1 MSDAPV
7 IVEADLLRDY
17 ARLLLQAGGFRPG
30 DAAGSADLLVWANLR
45 GVDSH
50 GVLRIPRYVEMV
62 EQGQINP
69 DAEPRIIREHGA
81 VAIADADLAPAASGM
96 TVACEKAV
104 EIARSFGVGVC
115 AARRITHAGAIGY
128 FAKRI
133 ADAGMVGLVV
143 TASRP
148 LMAYPGAR
156 GEAISTN
163 PIAIAAPCGAGRDS
177 IVLDMSTAAVA
188 LGKIMVARDTGKP
201 LSPGWAVD
209 AQGRMTTDAAQV
221 DALLPMAGYK
231 GAGLSLMIEI
241 LASVLSGN
249 PIIATALE
257 GGRPEGFNGLVIAL
271 DPAAFGTPDVIVAE
285 VARLVDAIR
294 ALPPVEGGGAVLLPG
309 ERGSRE
315 AAMRDRDG
323 IPVAAGTMRNLD
335 RLAAKLGVRR
345 PASIDPCLDP
355 TMTAVLP
362 Q

>member
-1 MSDAPV
+1 MSDVPI
-7 IVEADLLRDY
+7 IVEADSLRDY
-17 ARLLLQAGGFRPG
+17 ARQLLQAGGFRPD
-30 DAAGSADLLVWANLR
+30 DAAASADLLVWANLR

-81 VAIADADLAPAASGM
+81 VAVADADLAPTTSGM
-96 TVACEKAV
+96 TVVCEKAV
-104 EIARSFGVGVC
+104 EIARRLGVGVC

-128 FAKRI
+128 FAKRVT
-133 ADAGMVGLVV
+133 DAGMVGLVV

-163 PIAIAAPCGAGRDS
+163 PIAIGAPCGAGREP

-188 LGKIMVARDTGKP
+188 FGKIMAARDAGKP

-257 GGRPEGFNGLVIAL
+257 GGRPEGFNGLVVAL
-271 DPAAFGTPDVIVAE
+271 DPVAFGTPEIILAE
-285 VARLVDAIR
+285 VARLADAIH
-294 ALPPVEGGGAVLLPG
+294 ALPPAEGGGAVLLPG

-315 AAMRDRDG
+315 AANRDRDG
-323 IPVAAGTMRNLD
+323 IPVAAGTMRNLAG
-335 RLAAKLGVRR
+335 LAAKLGVRR
-345 PASIDPCLDP
+345 PASIDVV
-355 TMTAVLP
+355 A
-362 Q
+362 